1 MKKAWKWII
10 VIVVVLLLLR
20 ACGKKLIDRVRPE
33 APREET
39 VETTAPAPEEPTY
52 TEPAATTQPAK
63 PPVQAKPAPT
73 PQPEPEEEP
82 EAPEEEPEEEPAPE
96 PSGIRPEFK
105 DAMDSYEAFYK
116 EYCSL
121 MKQYQQNPTDL
132 ALLGKYAELL
142 AKAEEMDRK
151 FEQWDKDELSDE
163 ELKYYIDVN
172 ARVQKMLADLL

>member
-33 APREET
+33 APQEET
-39 VETTAPAPEEPTY
+39 VETTAPVAEAPA
-52 TEPAATTQPAK
+52 PANTQPAK

-105 DAMDSYEAFYK
+105 EAMDSYEAFYK
-116 EYCSL
+116 EYCDF
-121 MKQYQQNPTDL
+121 MKQYQENPTDL

-142 AKAEEMDRK
+142 ARTEEMDRK
-151 FEQWDKDELSDE
+151 FEQWDEDELSDE

-172 ARVQKMLADLL
+172 ARVQKMLADLI